1 MSVRDVARSLAKTLI
16 RVHEERGYPLLP
28 LTRTLRG
35 PLRWLYHRSP
45 YLQHDSRFH
54 WRPSLLLGIHGLLI
68 RDHPRDFT
76 IHRGQLRFRSHG
88 SVMSF
93 QGYYVGEIERHLV
106 DYVVR
111 AVRDGFTMLDV
122 GAHHGAFTLIAAHEL
137 RARGW
142 AGQVHSFEPDPA
154 NFELLRYNVEQNGL
168 ADRVVLHP
176 VAVSDAAGDEL
187 LIGAVGE
194 NSGNTLAT
202 TGEFALDRSATAR
215 VSQRVAVVA
224 LDDLLAEL
232 PRVDFIKLDI
242 QGAEPLA
249 LAGGRRLLDRDRPVI
264 AVEAVEGWPSSVR
277 TRELL
282 VERGYRLH
290 GLTKRGELCE
300 VGAPEAFVS
309 WDWVAV
315 PTGPD

>member
-1 MSVRDVARSLAKTLI
+1 MSIRDAARSLTKALI
-16 RVHEERGYPLLP
+16 RANEARGYPLLP
-28 LTRTLRG
+28 LTRRLRG

-54 WRPSLLLGIHGLLI
+54 WKPSLLLGLHGLLI
-68 RDHPRDFT
+68 REHPIDFA

-88 SVMSF
+88 SVMSW

-106 DYVVR
+106 DFVVG

-122 GAHHGAFTLIAAHEL
+122 GAHHGAFTLVVAHEL

-142 AGQVHSFEPDPA
+142 AGRIHSFEPDPT

-176 VAVSDAAGDEL
+176 VAVSDAAGDGV
-187 LIGAVGE
+187 LIGAADE

-202 TGEFALDRSATAR
+202 TGEFALDGAAGAR
-215 VSQRVAVVA
+215 VTRRVSVVA

-232 PRVDFIKLDI
+232 PAVDFIKLDI

-249 LAGGRRLLDRDRPVI
+249 LAGARRLLARDRPVI
-264 AVEAVEGWPSSVR
+264 AVEAVDGWPSSAR

-282 VERGYRLH
+282 VEHGYRLH
-290 GLTKRGELCE
+290 GLTRRGELCE
-300 VGAPEAFVS
+300 VGSAEAFVS
-309 WDWVAV
+309 WDWVAL
-315 PTGPD
+315 PGSS